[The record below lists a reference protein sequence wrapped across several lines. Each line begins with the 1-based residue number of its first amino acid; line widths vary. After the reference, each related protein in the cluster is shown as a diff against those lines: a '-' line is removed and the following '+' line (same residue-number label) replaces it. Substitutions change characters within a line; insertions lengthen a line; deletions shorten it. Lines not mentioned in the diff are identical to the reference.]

1 LNVFQPSKTE
11 VVDNKAS
18 IATSLCLKT
27 FSLEGKQ
34 KANGNKSCVSMLNT
48 FADLF
53 LKVKKKK
60 RERESASSTVG
71 KACLQRAPAKNVCH
85 LVSESSQGRICPW
98 RINLKHQI
106 NMRKTSW

>member
-60 RERESASSTVG
+60 KGRERALQALWERP
-71 KACLQRAPAKNVCH
+71 ACSVPLPRTSVIWF
-85 LVSESSQGRICPW
+85 L
-98 RINLKHQI
+98 NLHKEEYVPGG
-106 NMRKTSW
+106 

>member
-1 LNVFQPSKTE
+1 LNAFQPSKTE

-60 RERESASSTVG
+60 KGERERFKHCG
-71 KACLQRAPAKNVCH
+71 KGLPAACPCQERL
-85 LVSESSQGRICPW
+85 SFGF
-98 RINLKHQI
+98 
-106 NMRKTSW
+106 